1 MAMSVQKDRLF
12 RRPDVEACSPFLP
25 PPKVYGGIE
34 LVKVDLPDEERDIA
48 LEKLNRLLNKY
59 SVEKD
64 IAQKLKKRMEKRF
77 GGCWSCIVGSSFGC
91 FLSHIEHAYLQA
103 RAERKEVILFR
114 AA

>member
-1 MAMSVQKDRLF
+1 MSVQKDRLF
-12 RRPDVEACSPFLP
+12 RRPDVESCSPFL
-25 PPKVYGGIE
+25 PKVYGGIE

-64 IAQKLKKRMEKRF
+64 IAQKLKKRMEK
-77 GGCWSCIVGSSFGC
+77 S

-103 RAERKEVILFR
+103 RAEKKEIILFR